1 MAECDVCGKEET
13 MPYHCRHCD
22 GTYCSDHRLPESHSC
37 PALRQWENTGPVFDS
52 GFDDRVVE
60 ERDEGLAA
68 RLGIDTGRGGP
79 LAYFRGNMT
88 YVILLAMVVTYTAQL
103 FTLPVLDQR
112 TWQSIFV
119 FSPEN
124 PEYVWTWI
132 TSIFAHSPNTFVH
145 ILFNGIVIYFFGR
158 IVEQYL
164 GSVKFTLLFL
174 VSGILA
180 GAGQV
185 LYQLVVGP
193 GGPGVVGA
201 SGAALAL
208 MGVVTILRPNL
219 TVYFMFFLPMRI
231 KTLTGA
237 VVLISIALIL
247 AVGPGAG
254 GIAHVAHL
262 VGVLIG
268 LAYGYRI
275 RDRVNLPGQYRFG
288 PGGPGGPGMPGG
300 PGGPGGPGRGRF

>member
-1 MAECDVCGKEET
+1 
-13 MPYHCRHCD
+13 MPYHCRHCN
-22 GTYCSDHRLPESHSC
+22 GTYCADHRLPESHDC
-37 PALRQWENTGPVFDS
+37 PALKQWENTGPVFDS
-52 GFDDRVVE
+52 GFDDRVL
-60 ERDEGLAA
+60 DDDSGGLAG
-68 RLGIDTGRGGP
+68 RLGIDTGPGGP

-88 YVILLAMVVTYTAQL
+88 YVVLLLMVLTYTAQL
-103 FTLPVLDQR
+103 FTLPVLSPE
-112 TWQSIFV
+112 TWEAIFV

-124 PEYVWTWI
+124 PHYVWTWV
-132 TSIFAHSPNTFVH
+132 TSIFAHSPETFVH

-180 GAGQV
+180 GAGQI
-185 LYQLVVGP
+185 LYQIVLDI

-237 VVLISIALIL
+237 VVVISTALIL

-275 RDRVNLPGQYRFG
+275 RDRVNLPSQYRFGGPGGGGPGRSRG
-288 PGGPGGPGMPGG
+288 PGGPGG
-300 PGGPGGPGRGRF
+300 RF